1 MADYAIIQTGG
12 NQVKVTEGEKVKLEL
27 IQGEPG
33 SEVVFDKVLFVIKG
47 GDARIGTPEVAGAR
61 VTAEIIGDGR
71 GKKIRI
77 FKFKRKKGYMK
88 VQGHRQNYTE
98 VRIKSI
104 S

>member
-33 SEVVFDKVLFVIKG
+33 SEVVFDRVLVVSKG
-47 GDARIGTPEVAGAR
+47 GEARIGTPTVAGAS
-61 VTAEIIGDGR
+61 VKGEIIGDGR
-71 GKKIRI
+71 GKKVRI

-98 VRIKSI
+98 VQIKSI
-104 S
+104 N